1 MRVKCHLCS
10 RLSYG
15 LREFFSTLFGGINCR
30 SVALASG
37 DQTPS
42 KRVEE
47 FNKAAPN
54 CQCEQFRTSKYSPHP
69 VKNSELLTRFIFSP
83 LHVRKNGELKPS
95 LFTHVETSGCS
106 VQREHLAT
114 NAELSPWVQ
123 GFLLNQDKQSWFG
136 TVSALSSDIREIGLN
151 QSTNRAFAVYDTA
164 ERNNPAHA
172 EVFQTQYVVDE
183 ADGIELRAEI
193 MKMFGGGKIT
203 KPNHYRSGAVWNGL
217 GQDIQSRTLTV

>member
-1 MRVKCHLCS
+1 MK
-10 RLSYG
+10 
-15 LREFFSTLFGGINCR
+15 
-30 SVALASG
+30 SG
-37 DQTPS
+37 AQTPS
-42 KRVEE
+42 KRVSE
-47 FNKAAPN
+47 FNQAAPN
-54 CQCEQFRTSKYSPHP
+54 CQCEGFRTSKFSPYP

-136 TVSALSSDIREIGLN
+136 TVSALSSDIREVGLS
-151 QSTNRAFAVYDTA
+151 QSSNRAFAVYDTA

-183 ADGIELRAEI
+183 ADRIELRAEI
-193 MKMFGGGKIT
+193 MKAFGGGKIT
-203 KPNHYRSGAVWNGL
+203 KPYLYRSGAVWDDL
-217 GQDIQSRTLTV
+217 GQDLRIRTSVV